1 MFILKYTDKKWKI
14 YLKNSTEFEVFV
26 CCYYDEKLAQIK
38 LNELNKTLIEIIKY
52 HLHDQE

>member
-14 YLKNSTEFEVFV
+14 YLKNSVEFEVYV

-38 LNELNKTLIEIIKY
+38 LNELNKVLIEIIKY